1 MSNIGGKST
10 YRAGDYNAIS
20 DIDGQKYK
28 RSEMTLNWKNQL
40 VNRQTEFEP
49 KHPQL
54 TIRPRQESIA
64 VTDARTQASDSG
76 LLDPPITTSQMV

>member
-1 MSNIGGKST
+1 MAKST
-10 YRAGDYNAIS
+10 YRRSDYNVIS

-28 RSEMTLNWKNQL
+28 RSQMSKNWKGQI
-40 VNRQTEFEP
+40 VNTQTEFEP

-64 VTDARTQASDSG
+64 VQDPRTQGEDPP
-76 LLDPPITTSQMV
+76 LQDPPITLSQMI